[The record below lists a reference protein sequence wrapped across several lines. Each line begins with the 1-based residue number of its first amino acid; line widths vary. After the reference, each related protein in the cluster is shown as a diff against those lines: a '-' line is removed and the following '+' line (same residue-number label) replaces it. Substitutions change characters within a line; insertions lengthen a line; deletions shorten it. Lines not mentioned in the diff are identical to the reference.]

1 MQKVKNSTNSS
12 KRSHNE
18 REESMNEEQVIEGE
32 GAIEES
38 TGFENSQ
45 PEETLSP
52 ESDGQETPEQ
62 SSDENS
68 EGAEQ
73 APEFDPEAEQTLEFN
88 GKSYTLKGNELA
100 SMLENAQALAE
111 KEKSLNRD
119 YTQKTQELGEV
130 RKSFESAFGG
140 KIPERDELQALGK
153 VYDAYFK
160 NPEAQRIIDAV
171 ISGNLDQI
179 NGSQTPNSEN
189 NGDPVVKALQQEI
202 MGLKSQLSQFTSNS
216 ERKEQERLQQ
226 EGQRAFESWRSGKEN
241 QGQKVPD
248 ELIDPVL
255 ETAGILLKRNPSWD
269 TNKALDEALRRETV
283 DQIENS
289 ATRNVLKRADKAK
302 TGSIKITP
310 KAPTKSDS
318 SKSYSEIFEDA
329 M

>member
-1 MQKVKNSTNSS
+1 
-12 KRSHNE
+12 
-18 REESMNEEQVIEGE
+18 MNEEQVIEGD

-38 TGFENSQ
+38 TDLENSQ

-52 ESDGQETPEQ
+52 ESEGQETPEQ
-62 SSDENS
+62 DSEENS
-68 EGAEQ
+68 EGAET
-73 APEFDPEAEQTLEFN
+73 PEFDAEAEQTIEFG
-88 GKSYTLKGNELA
+88 GKSYTLKGAELSA
-100 SMLENAQALAE
+100 ILENAQALAD

-140 KIPERDELQALGK
+140 KIPEREELQALGK

-160 NPEAQRIIDAV
+160 NPEAQRVIDAV
-171 ISGNLDQI
+171 ISGNFDQI
-179 NGSQTPNSEN
+179 NGSQTPGSKEG
-189 NGDPVVKALQQEI
+189 GDPVVKALQQEI
-202 MGLKSQLSQFTSNS
+202 MGLKSQLSQFTSNT
-216 ERKEQERLQQ
+216 ERKEQERLEQ
-226 EGQRAFESWRSGKEN
+226 EGQRAFESWRSGKEK
-241 QGQKVPD
+241 QGQKVPE

-269 TNKALDEALRRETV
+269 TSKALDEALRRETV

-289 ATRNVLKRADKAK
+289 ATKSVLKRADKAK

-310 KAPTKSDS
+310 KAPTKADT
-318 SKSYSEIFEDA
+318 SKSYSEIFADA